1 MKKVLSAILV
11 LAMVFSLCTLVTNA
25 QTAAAAEIEENDTA
39 QTANVI
45 DTSITGALADKDDV
59 DWYKFEADKDY
70 FEVDFKVNANDLG
83 KDTREGWCVRI
94 YDSAMNEIIVYLG
107 DTTDFES
114 PKFAI
119 SDTIYVK
126 VTAYNG
132 SFCPTGIAYDLTVTK
147 TEDAHWEDE
156 TNGASNTA
164 QVINANEKYT
174 ASMWEKAD
182 QDWFKFTSLDY
193 FVIDFGVNV
202 QLATGAVE
210 NEWSVYVYDAS
221 LQEIAK
227 YEKITNFVSAPLA
240 FEGDVYVKVV
250 NQNQS
255 YNNNYIYYDIT
266 AYTYADATFE
276 TEYNDASNT
285 ANEISIGTKYTGNLY
300 KGGDVDYF
308 KFKATTD
315 AFKVKFDIDLNEVS
329 ADKVED
335 GWKVTVY
342 PVDSASP
349 ITSYSIENVGSFE
362 SVTLPY
368 TKGKE
373 YFIKVEARLSAY
385 APKYQPYHI
394 TVADATDGKKWE
406 VENGGTDFKSATTL
420 ADKSKV
426 YGNLVNGKDVDI
438 YKYTVSAKGALKVS
452 FARPDSAD
460 DVDGFKVTLKNAA
473 GTVVKTATYDDVLKG
488 SFSGVVYKGTYYVVV
503 EAALSSYAP
512 SNKIDYALTA
522 AYTLAKPTL
531 STVAASGKKAV
542 KATWKKVSDINGYQL
557 QFSTSKTF
565 SSAKTVTVNKNS
577 TVSYTYKSSYSNK
590 TYYVRMR
597 SYIKIGSK
605 VYYSAWTT
613 AKSAKTK

>member
-1 MKKVLSAILV
+1 MKKILSVLLV
-11 LAMVFSLCTLVTNA
+11 LVMMFSLCSVVA
-25 QTAAAAEIEENDTA
+25 SAETAATEVESNDTA
-39 QTANVI
+39 QTATAI
-45 DTSITGALADKDDV
+45 TGTSITGALSDKNDV

-83 KDTREGWCVRI
+83 EDTKDGWNVRI
-94 YDSAMNEIIVYLG
+94 YDSAMNEIKVYTNG
-107 DTTDFES
+107 IENFET

-126 VTAYNG
+126 INAYNG
-132 SFCPTGIAYDLTVTK
+132 VFSPNGIAYDLVVTK
-147 TEDAHWEDE
+147 TEDDHWEDE

-174 ASMWEKAD
+174 ASMWKKDD

-193 FVIDFGVNV
+193 FVIDFGVNM
-202 QLATGAVE
+202 QLATDVVE
-210 NEWSVYVYDAS
+210 NEWNVYIYDSS
-221 LQEIAK
+221 LQEIAT
-227 YEKITNFVSAPLA
+227 YSSVVDFVSAPLA
-240 FEGDVYVKVV
+240 FEGDVYVKVI
-250 NQNQS
+250 NQNQA

-266 AYTYADATFE
+266 AYTYADATWE
-276 TEYNDASNT
+276 TENNDASNT
-285 ANEISIGTKYTGNLY
+285 ANTISIGTKYTGNLY

-308 KFKATTD
+308 KFKATTN

-335 GWKVTVY
+335 GWRVTVY

-362 SVTLPY
+362 SITLPY

-373 YFIKVEARLSAY
+373 YFVKVEACLSAF

-394 TVADATDGKKWE
+394 TVVDATAGKKWE

-420 ADKSKV
+420 ADNSKV

-438 YKYTVSAKGALKVS
+438 YKYTVAAKGALKVS

-577 TVSYTYKSSYSNK
+577 TVSYTYKASASKK

-597 SYIKIGSK
+597 SYVKVGSK